1 MPNHVYNR
9 ISFTDL
15 SDEQRQKLE
24 VIASTL
30 NGLCGYYVP
39 MPDDIRNTTSP
50 TKVVTQREYNKIM
63 KENAKITDE
72 DDPYGV
78 RRKKVITKKMQ
89 VELLRK
95 YGVDNWYDW
104 AFQNW
109 GTKWGC
115 YDHEVDGDTIRFST
129 AWAPFNL
136 IILESLAVD
145 FPNFILHYEEEQ
157 GWGGYVEYEN
167 GEFSLFE
174 EYEAPQWEGTGIETD
189 DGQIT
194 KLMSDI
200 CESPIREGVEAGYYY
215 DYSEY
220 EPVPQELLDQHNLS

>member
-24 VIASTL
+24 VIASTH
-30 NGLCGYYVP
+30 NGLCGYYIP

-50 TKVVTQREYNKIM
+50 SKVVSQREYNKIM

-78 RRKKVITKKMQ
+78 RRTNAITKKMQ
-89 VELLRK
+89 VELMRK

-104 AFQNW
+104 AHKYW

-145 FPNFILHYEEEQ
+145 FPNFILHFEEEQ

-167 GEFSLFE
+167 GVFTLFE
-174 EYEAPQWEGTGIETD
+174 EYDAPEWEGTDIHTD
-189 DGQIT
+189 DGEIT
-194 KLMSDI
+194 RLVHEI
-200 CESPIREGVEAGYYY
+200 HASPNREGVEPGYYY

-220 EPVPQELLDQHNLS
+220 EPVPQKVLDELNLS